1 MSSNVRPGAERAGA
15 PAKRSRQLKP
25 EVAARLAERTRAR
38 GLDELYEKSVSEL
51 SPDELSM
58 MKAAFLRGG

>member
-1 MSSNVRPGAERAGA
+1 MAPNVRPGAERPGA

-25 EVAARLAERTRAR
+25 EIAARLAQRSRAR
-38 GLDELYEKSVSEL
+38 QLTELYEKSVSEL

>member
-25 EVAARLAERTRAR
+25 EIAARVAERNRAR
-38 GLDELYEKSVSEL
+38 QLGELYEKSVTEL

-58 MKAAFLRGG
+58 MKAAFFRGG

>member
-25 EVAARLAERTRAR
+25 EIAARLAQRNRVREVS
-38 GLDELYEKSVSEL
+38 ELYEKSVTEL
-51 SPDELSM
+51 SPDELSA
-58 MKAAFLRGG
+58 MKAAFFRGG